1 MVVVLC
7 PKLGLQL
14 GLRDGVARYRAGIP
28 PIIIWHGDIDPLVHY
43 QNAVD
48 IAANYSAV
56 GAEAELHECVG
67 QKHDAW
73 RCKTAEGGCCTL
85 VFSLFY
91 MLNTCWGVG
100 VLGIRVA
107 LAWA

>member
-1 MVVVLC
+1 M
-7 PKLGLQL
+7 Q
-14 GLRDGVARYRAGIP
+14 
-28 PIIIWHGDIDPLVHY
+28 Y

-85 VFSLFY
+85 AFSLFY
-91 MLNTCWGVG
+91 IMYMWSEPSKPS
-100 VLGIRVA
+100 A
-107 LAWA
+107 LSRTLSSVPKRNFTRFSPDM